1 MTSDDDTLIVVTAD
15 HAHTMSIS
23 GYSRRGDDILG
34 LNGDLSSKD
43 HMPYS
48 TLNYATGP
56 MMMIEA
62 NGSRSY
68 LHSENFGMFDRCL
81 EDKLENQK
89 RKKKVQKNS

>member
-1 MTSDDDTLIVVTAD
+1 MTNDDDTLIVVTAD

-34 LNGDLSSKD
+34 LNGDLSNKD

-56 MMMIEA
+56 TNMIES
-62 NGSRSY
+62 NQSRSY
-68 LHSENFGMFDRCL
+68 LSSENFGMFDKFELTKYSCT
-81 EDKLENQK
+81 
-89 RKKKVQKNS
+89 

>member
-1 MTSDDDTLIVVTAD
+1 MANEMTSDDDTLIVVTSD

-34 LNGDLSSKD
+34 LNGDLSNKD

-56 MMMIEA
+56 AMM

-68 LHSENFGMFDRCL
+68 LSSEYFGMFDTN
-81 EDKLENQK
+81 KYFYTTYYT
-89 RKKKVQKNS
+89 

>member
-34 LNGDLSSKD
+34 LNGDLSNKD
-43 HMPYS
+43 HLPYS

-56 MMMIEA
+56 AMMMIEA
-62 NGSRSY
+62 NGSRSH
-68 LHSENFGMFDRCL
+68 LSPENFGMF
-81 EDKLENQK
+81 EENLVDQNQLSNIK
-89 RKKKVQKNS
+89 PVEK